1 MRKPKSR
8 LTGLTL
14 LVGTLGLTWAL
25 AGCGSGNPNEREY
38 FEHTPPGVP
47 SDHPGESVAQRKA
60 RLRSPTKQELQAEAR
75 RKAAEAKAAG
85 TADARK
91 SP

>member
-1 MRKPKSR
+1 MRMPRSR
-8 LTGLTL
+8 LAGLPLLVGGLGLTL
-14 LVGTLGLTWAL
+14 AL

-47 SDHPGESVAQRKA
+47 SDHPGESVAERKA
-60 RLRSPTKQELQAEAR
+60 RLRSPTKQELKAEAR
-75 RKAAEAKAAG
+75 RKAAEAQAAG
-85 TADARK
+85 TTDAGK